1 MNVPGIRAAL
11 RRMNHIHEC
20 DGEHAYQPSAI
31 RCEVIQAVVRVGLR
45 ACDDL
50 ESHPETCAEVGTC
63 EGFRKA
69 AAQCEVIADILREA
83 GVEVVG

>member
-1 MNVPGIRAAL
+1 MNVPAIRAAL
-11 RRMNHIHEC
+11 ERLSNHAAHC
-20 DGEHAYQPSAI
+20 QCSWMVMP
-31 RCEVIQAVVRVGLR
+31 AVVKVGLR
-45 ACDDL
+45 ACADL

-83 GVEVVG
+83 GVEVGE

>member
-1 MNVPGIRAAL
+1 MNVPAIRKAL
-11 RRMNHIHEC
+11 ERLKR
-20 DGEHAYQPSAI
+20 EHAI
-31 RCEVIQAVVRVGLR
+31 RHERDTSIAYMDALIRVGLR

-83 GVEVVG
+83 GVEVGE

>member
-1 MNVPGIRAAL
+1 MNEA
-11 RRMNHIHEC
+11 
-20 DGEHAYQPSAI
+20 AI
-31 RCEVIQAVVRVGLR
+31 RKALEQLDRSFLSFQHHGAPHPVTAAVVRVGLR

-83 GVEVVG
+83 GVEVGE

>member
-1 MNVPGIRAAL
+1 MNVLGIRKAL
-11 RRMNHIHEC
+11 ER
-20 DGEHAYQPSAI
+20 I
-31 RCEVIQAVVRVGLR
+31 RSEREEYITQLEESVASVGLR

-83 GVEVVG
+83 GVEVSE